1 MPATAEVA
9 LNTARA
15 LINDV
20 SQQVSNDTTLI
31 PYLQQAFNELQAE
44 ARSNAVS
51 VMRKITTGTLA
62 PSTTSIV
69 VADIK
74 EPIRLWEKLSGSAIS
89 TYTIVT
95 EFDPLPNNIAPGPT
109 LARWQWGGDQIN
121 LIGSTN
127 AIDYFLNYWC
137 TLPTPTTGA
146 SPLYFIDAEVY
157 LAPRTAALFVAALGA
172 KESYDNL
179 TEIAVQTIE
188 RVMQANRGR
197 REMTSPVPTVR

>member
-9 LNTARA
+9 LDTARA

-20 SQQVSNDTTLI
+20 SQQIASDTVLI

-62 PSTTSIV
+62 ANTLSITV
-69 VADIK
+69 PDLK

-95 EFDPLPNNIAPGPT
+95 ECDPLPNNLAPGPT
-109 LARWQWGGDQIN
+109 LARWQWGGDTIN

-127 AIDYFLNYWC
+127 NIDYSLNYWC
-137 TLPTPTTGA
+137 TLPTPTSGA
-146 SPLYFIDAEVY
+146 SSLFFIDAEVY
-157 LAPRTAALFVAALGA
+157 VAPRTAALFVGSLGQ

-197 REMTSPVPTVR
+197 REMTSPVPNVR